1 MLIYL
6 ARNRRIGCTYS
17 KHAPNA
23 KKLYARADSNW
34 REVRSTSGY
43 CIFLGGA
50 VISSRCIRQ
59 KCIAMSST
67 EAELVA
73 LAECVIELVHIIGLC
88 RFLGLEIDEAVEV
101 ETDNKGAHD
110 LCHRYSAAQHSKHID
125 RKMYKMREMRGAGVV
140 VVKHIPT
147 DDNPADMFTK
157 VLPPHKF
164 DKHRRTVMNLL

>member
-1 MLIYL
+1 MVKYRPEISAAMDLLGCCLTFPTDELLRLAYRVLIYL

-50 VISSRCIRQ
+50 VVSSRCIRQ

-73 LAECVIELVHIIGLC
+73 LAECAIELVHIIG
-88 RFLGLEIDEAVEV
+88 
-101 ETDNKGAHD
+101 
-110 LCHRYSAAQHSKHID
+110 
-125 RKMYKMREMRGAGVV
+125 
-140 VVKHIPT
+140 
-147 DDNPADMFTK
+147 
-157 VLPPHKF
+157 
-164 DKHRRTVMNLL
+164 